1 MDKPK
6 KRLCLCVEC
15 KKRITKDEET
25 ERMLKNGM
33 KCDKCSG
40 YGDNQPSVQNSE
52 KTEESSVK
60 YQTQK
65 AIGRPK

>member
-33 KCDKCSG
+33 KCD
-40 YGDNQPSVQNSE
+40 
-52 KTEESSVK
+52 
-60 YQTQK
+60 
-65 AIGRPK
+65 